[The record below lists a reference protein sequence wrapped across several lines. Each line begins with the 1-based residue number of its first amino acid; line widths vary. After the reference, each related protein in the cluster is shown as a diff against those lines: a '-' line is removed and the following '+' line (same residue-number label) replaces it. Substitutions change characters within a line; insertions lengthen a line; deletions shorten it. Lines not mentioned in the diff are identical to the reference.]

1 MEPIEW
7 IDFSSRG
14 LPVVSRIKL
23 STGWLVIPLA
33 FTMFLNGCADSN
45 YDPTKDWSND
55 KLYSEAKDEMTA
67 GAYDKAIGMY
77 EKLEGRA
84 AGTPLAQQAQLDKAW
99 AQYKTN
105 EPAQAVAT
113 LDRFIKLHPAS
124 PALDYALYLKG
135 LVNFNENLGLF
146 SALAEQDIAERDPKQ
161 AKESFDAFREL
172 VTRFPNSK
180 YSPDARLRMAFIRNS
195 LARSDVYVAKY
206 YYQRGAY
213 VAAINRAQNT
223 VQEFRDVPAV
233 EDALIVMI
241 ESYDKLGLTQLR
253 DDTRRVLASNYPDS
267 TFIRPEKAQNKKSW
281 WKLW

>member
-1 MEPIEW
+1 MAI
-7 IDFSSRG
+7 G
-14 LPVVSRIKL
+14 L
-23 STGWLVIPLA
+23 A
-33 FTMFLNGCADSN
+33 CAMFLSGCADSN
-45 YDPTKDWSND
+45 YDPTKDWSTD
-55 KLYSEAKDEMTA
+55 KLYSEAKDELAA
-67 GAYDKAIGMY
+67 GAYDKAIGMF

-146 SALAEQDIAERDPKQ
+146 SALADQDIAERDPKQ

-172 VTRFPNSK
+172 VNRFPNSK
-180 YSPDARLRMAFIRNS
+180 YAADARLRMAFIRNS

-206 YYQRGAY
+206 YFQRGAY
-213 VAAINRAQNT
+213 VAAINRAQST

-233 EDALIVMI
+233 EEALIVMI
-241 ESYDKLGLTQLR
+241 QSYDRLGLTQLR
-253 DDTRRVLASNYPDS
+253 DDTRRVLEKTYPDS
-267 TFIRPEKAQNKKSW
+267 TFIRGENLSNGKKAW
-281 WKLW
+281 WRLW

>member
-1 MEPIEW
+1 MAI
-7 IDFSSRG
+7 G
-14 LPVVSRIKL
+14 L
-23 STGWLVIPLA
+23 A
-33 FTMFLNGCADSN
+33 CAMFLSGCADSN
-45 YDPTKDWSND
+45 YDPTKDWSTD
-55 KLYSEAKDEMTA
+55 KLYNEAKDEMAA
-67 GAYDKAIGMY
+67 GAYDKAIGMF

-146 SALAEQDIAERDPKQ
+146 SALADQDIAERDPKQ

-172 VTRFPNSK
+172 VNRFPNSK
-180 YSPDARLRMAFIRNS
+180 YAADARLRMAFIRNS

-206 YYQRGAY
+206 YFQRGAY
-213 VAAINRAQNT
+213 VAAINRAQST

-233 EDALIVMI
+233 EEALIVMI
-241 ESYDKLGLTQLR
+241 QSYDRLGLTQLR
-253 DDTRRVLASNYPDS
+253 DDTRRVLEKTYPDS
-267 TFIRPEKAQNKKSW
+267 TFIRGENLSNGKKAW
-281 WKLW
+281 WRLW

>member
-1 MEPIEW
+1 MA
-7 IDFSSRG
+7 
-14 LPVVSRIKL
+14 
-23 STGWLVIPLA
+23 IPLA
-33 FTMFLNGCADSN
+33 CVMFLSGCADSN
-45 YDPTKDWSND
+45 YDPTKSWTNER
-55 KLYSEAKDEMTA
+55 LYSEAKEEMTA

-135 LVNFNENLGLF
+135 VVNFNDNLGLF
-146 SALAEQDIAERDPKQ
+146 SAMAEQDIAERDPKQ
-161 AKESFDAFREL
+161 AKESFEAFKEL
-172 VTRFPNSK
+172 VTRFPDSK
-180 YSPDARLRMAFIRNS
+180 YSADARLRMGFIRNS

-213 VAAINRAQNT
+213 VAAINRAQQT
-223 VQEFRDVPAV
+223 VQEFRDVPAI
-233 EDALIVMI
+233 EEALVVMI
-241 ESYDKLGLTQLR
+241 QSYDKLGLNELR
-253 DDTRRVLASNYPDS
+253 DDTRRVLEKNFPDS
-267 TFIRPEKAQNKKSW
+267 TFIHPEKARSQKKSW
-281 WKLW
+281 WKFW

>member
-1 MEPIEW
+1 
-7 IDFSSRG
+7 
-14 LPVVSRIKL
+14 
-23 STGWLVIPLA
+23 
-33 FTMFLNGCADSN
+33 MFLSGCADSN

-55 KLYSEAKDEMTA
+55 KLYSEAKDELA
-67 GAYDKAIGMY
+67 SGAYDKAIGMF

-161 AKESFDAFREL
+161 AKESFEAFREL

-180 YSPDARLRMAFIRNS
+180 YSADARLRMAFIRNS

-233 EDALIVMI
+233 EEALIVMI
-241 ESYDKLGLTQLR
+241 QSYDKLGLSQLR
-253 DDTRRVLASNYPDS
+253 DDTQRVLEKSYPDS
-267 TFIRPEKAQNKKSW
+267 TFIRPETTTKKSW

>member
-1 MEPIEW
+1 
-7 IDFSSRG
+7 
-14 LPVVSRIKL
+14 
-23 STGWLVIPLA
+23 
-33 FTMFLNGCADSN
+33 MFLSGCADSN

-55 KLYSEAKDEMTA
+55 KLYSEAKDEMAA
-67 GAYDKAIGMY
+67 GGYDKAIGMF

-99 AQYKTN
+99 AQFKTN
-105 EPAQAVAT
+105 EPAQAIAT
-113 LDRFIKLHPAS
+113 LDRFIRLHPAS

-135 LVNFNENLGLF
+135 LVNFNDNLGLF
-146 SALAEQDIAERDPKQ
+146 SSLAEQDIAERDPKQ
-161 AKESFDAFREL
+161 AKESFEAFREL
-172 VTRFPNSK
+172 VTRFPDSK

-233 EDALIVMI
+233 EDALILMI
-241 ESYDKLGLTQLR
+241 QSYDKLGLTQLR
-253 DDTRRVLASNYPDS
+253 DDTRRVLEKTYPES
-267 TFIRPEKAQNKKSW
+267 AYIKPQNATTKKSW

>member
-1 MEPIEW
+1 MA
-7 IDFSSRG
+7 
-14 LPVVSRIKL
+14 
-23 STGWLVIPLA
+23 IPFA
-33 FTMFLNGCADSN
+33 CAMFLSGCADTN
-45 YDPTKDWSND
+45 YDPTKDWSNE
-55 KLYSEAKDEMTA
+55 KLYSEAKDELTT
-67 GAYDKAIGMY
+67 GAYDKAIRMF

-105 EPAQAVAT
+105 EPAQAAAT

-135 LVNFNENLGLF
+135 LVNFNDNLGLF
-146 SALAEQDIAERDPKQ
+146 SSLAEQDIAERDPKQ
-161 AKESFDAFREL
+161 AKESFEAFREL
-172 VTRFPNSK
+172 VTRFPESK
-180 YSPDARLRMAFIRNS
+180 YSPDARLRMTFIRNS

-233 EDALIVMI
+233 EDALILMI
-241 ESYDKLGLTQLR
+241 QSYDKLGLTQLR
-253 DDTRRVLASNYPDS
+253 DDTRRVLEKTYPES
-267 TFIRPEKAQNKKSW
+267 IFIKPDTTANEKKAW
-281 WKLW
+281 WKFW

>member
-1 MEPIEW
+1 MA
-7 IDFSSRG
+7 
-14 LPVVSRIKL
+14 
-23 STGWLVIPLA
+23 IPLA
-33 FTMFLNGCADSN
+33 CAMFLSGCADTN
-45 YDPTKDWSND
+45 YDPTKDWSTD
-55 KLYSEAKDEMTA
+55 KLYSEAKDELAA
-67 GAYDKAIGMY
+67 GAYDKAIGMF

-146 SALAEQDIAERDPKQ
+146 SALADQDIAERDPKQ

-172 VTRFPNSK
+172 VNRFPNSK
-180 YSPDARLRMAFIRNS
+180 YAADARLRMAFIRNS

-206 YYQRGAY
+206 YFQRGAY
-213 VAAINRAQNT
+213 VAAINRAQST

-233 EDALIVMI
+233 EEALIVMI
-241 ESYDKLGLTQLR
+241 QSYDRLGLTQLR
-253 DDTRRVLASNYPDS
+253 DDTRRVLEKTYPDS
-267 TFIRPEKAQNKKSW
+267 TFVRGENLSNGKKAW
-281 WKLW
+281 WRLW